1 MKLMTDK
8 QMEEF
13 LKIRDE
19 KDSNIKAAKYIASLN
34 LFDKEDGQSIG
45 RVGKSGKDAACKT
58 K

>member
-13 LKIRDE
+13 LKIREE

-34 LFDKEDGQSIG
+34 LFEKEEEKICQKN
-45 RVGKSGKDAACKT
+45 KSK
-58 K
+58 

>member
-34 LFDKEDGQSIG
+34 LFDKEEEICQKKSIQ
-45 RVGKSGKDAACKT
+45 KKT